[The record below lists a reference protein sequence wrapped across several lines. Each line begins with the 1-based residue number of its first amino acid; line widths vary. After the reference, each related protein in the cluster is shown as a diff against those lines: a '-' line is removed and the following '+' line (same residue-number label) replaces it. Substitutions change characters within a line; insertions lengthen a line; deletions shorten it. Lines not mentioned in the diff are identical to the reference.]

1 MSRDIRGAA
10 AELQVLARKFGRVR
24 MQGRQWLERHPRV
37 QRTLGYSGCLR
48 TDRQSVARG
57 VAAGLFVALTP
68 VFGVQTL
75 VLLVVCMLLR
85 ANFPVAFA
93 ASWISNPFTI
103 GPLVLAFNAL
113 GRAVFGP
120 LAAPLSAR
128 AGVADDALLQT
139 QLTILG
145 SLLIA
150 VPVALS
156 GYAAALWLQ
165 RRFSHA
171 EPRG

>member
-1 MSRDIRGAA
+1 MQ
-10 AELQVLARKFGRVR
+10 LLARKFGRVR
-24 MQGRQWLERHPRV
+24 TQGRQWLERHPRV
-37 QRTLGYSGCLR
+37 QRTLGHSGCLR

-75 VLLVVCMLLR
+75 VLLAVCVLLR

-113 GRAVFGP
+113 GQAVFGP
-120 LAAPLSAR
+120 LAQPLSVR
-128 AGVADDALLQT
+128 SGVADDALLQT
-139 QLTILG
+139 QLTLLG

-150 VPVALS
+150 VPISLA
-156 GYAAALWLQ
+156 GYAAALWLKGRLSRAEQ
-165 RRFSHA
+165 R
-171 EPRG
+171 G